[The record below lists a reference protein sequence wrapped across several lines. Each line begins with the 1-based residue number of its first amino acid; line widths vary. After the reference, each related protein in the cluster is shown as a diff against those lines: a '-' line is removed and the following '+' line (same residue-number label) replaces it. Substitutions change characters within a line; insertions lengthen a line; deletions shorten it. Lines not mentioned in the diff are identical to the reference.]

1 MGVGFYSFIQIELD
15 FADKLQTALN
25 IWILR
30 VEDFSLEVSKIHTH
44 AFVTY
49 FSAKVNT
56 FCFDVRS
63 KFKSHFKLTYI
74 LRIEI

>member
-30 VEDFSLEVSKIHTH
+30 VEDFSLEVSKI
-44 AFVTY
+44 VTY